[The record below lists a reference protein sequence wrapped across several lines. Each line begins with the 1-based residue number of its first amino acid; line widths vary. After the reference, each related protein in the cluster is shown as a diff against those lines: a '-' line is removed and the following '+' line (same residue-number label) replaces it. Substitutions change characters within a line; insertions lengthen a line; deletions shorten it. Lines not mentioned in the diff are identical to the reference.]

1 VTLKS
6 KEERAMAITTLLHK
20 SSQPSAIIEG
30 ISLSTQK
37 SIDATVEN
45 VQAHKDTWVAV
56 GIRERVS
63 LIETLIQDIAAIAE
77 RWVAACCQAKGI
89 AVHGPTAVEEWT
101 GGPYLVLHN
110 LRLLRQSLLDIE
122 TYGQPRIPG
131 PVTVRPN
138 GQVVAQVFP
147 QTFYDR
153 LFYSGITAEIWME
166 PGVTLAELP
175 KTQALAY
182 QHKAHP
188 GKVTLVLGAGNV
200 SCLGPTDFLY
210 RLLVEN
216 QVVVYKTNPV
226 NAYLDPL
233 IEEGFRTLIAR
244 GFLSVVSG
252 GTVEGAY
259 LCHHQGIDE
268 IHLTGSDKTFE
279 AIVFGT
285 GSEGAKRKAER
296 KPLLTKRITG
306 ELGNISPVIVV
317 PGPWRSND
325 LVYHANSLT
334 SMLVNN
340 AGFNCLTTR
349 VIIQHSAWSKRDELL
364 GRMRKL
370 LSETPPRKAYYSGAQ
385 ERYQTFLTAHP
396 EAEQFGPSID
406 SKLPWT
412 LIPNIDSESENEI
425 CFTTEAFCSIFAET
439 PIHAATVP
447 EYIDRA
453 IEFAN
458 EKLWGTLNA
467 TLIVH
472 PASLKNP
479 EIAAAVE
486 RAIENLRYGTVAIN
500 QWAVVGYGLVTPTW
514 GGFPGHD
521 IYNIQSGT
529 GVVHNTLMFSQPQK
543 SVIRAPFVIKPTPLW
558 FVTHKTGHELGPKL
572 ARFEASPSLWQ
583 VPSIFW
589 SALRG

>member
-1 VTLKS
+1 M
-6 KEERAMAITTLLHK
+6 AMTTLLCESAQ
-20 SSQPSAIIEG
+20 SSAVNEG
-30 ISLSTQK
+30 ISLSVQK
-37 SIDATVEN
+37 SIDATVET
-45 VQAHKDTWVAV
+45 VRSRKDTWVAV

-63 LIETLIQDIAAIAE
+63 LIEALIEDIVAIAE
-77 RWVAACCQAKGI
+77 CWVAVCCEAKEF
-89 AVHGPTAVEEWT
+89 AVDSPTAVEEWI

-110 LRLLRQSLLDIE
+110 LQLLRRSLLDIE

-138 GQVVAQVFP
+138 GQVAVQVFP

-153 LFYSGITAEIWME
+153 LFYSGITAEVWME
-166 PGVTLAELP
+166 PGVTVEELP

-182 QHKAHP
+182 QHKTP
-188 GKVTLVLGAGNV
+188 LGKVALVLGAGNV

-210 RLLVEN
+210 KLFVED

-244 GFLSVVSG
+244 GFLGVASG
-252 GTVEGAY
+252 GAAEGAY
-259 LCHHQGIDE
+259 LCHHPGIDE

-285 GSEGAKRKAER
+285 GPQGAKRKAER
-296 KPLLTKRITG
+296 KPLLTKRFTG
-306 ELGNISPVIVV
+306 ELGNVSPVIVA

-325 LVYHANSLT
+325 LTYHAKSLA

-364 GRMRKL
+364 GRARQL
-370 LSETPPRKAYYSGAQ
+370 LTEIPPRKAYYSGAQ
-385 ERYQTFLTAHP
+385 ERYQTFLAAHP
-396 EAEQFGPSID
+396 EAEQFGRAMD
-406 SKLPWT
+406 GKLPWA
-412 LIPNIDSESENEI
+412 LIANVDPESENEI

-439 PIHAATVP
+439 PIDATTVP

-453 IEFAN
+453 VEFAN
-458 EKLWGTLNA
+458 QKLWGTLNA

-472 PASLKNP
+472 PASLKDP
-479 EIAAAVE
+479 ETVAAVE

-500 QWAVVGYGLVTPTW
+500 QWAVVGYGLVAPTW

-521 IYNIQSGT
+521 IYNVQSGI
-529 GVVHNTLMFSQPQK
+529 GVVHNTLMFSRPQK
-543 SVIRAPFVIKPTPLW
+543 SVIRAPFVIKPTPVW

-572 ARFEASPSLWQ
+572 TRFEASPSPWQ